1 MGLNEQQ
8 NTRLAIIE
16 VENLF
21 NRNKSKSCS
30 KGTTNQNRSDKE
42 NNAGKERRLAFHTI
56 SEILTMK
63 NDGAQLLHNLDLS
76 LIQSFT
82 PLAGQGYADLWI
94 RKETHESLHEYDD
107 MIKGQV
113 KRSRIV
119 FLTCDLMNALS
130 AVAE

>member
-1 MGLNEQQ
+1 
-8 NTRLAIIE
+8 
-16 VENLF
+16 
-21 NRNKSKSCS
+21 
-30 KGTTNQNRSDKE
+30 
-42 NNAGKERRLAFHTI
+42 
-56 SEILTMK
+56 MK

-94 RKETHESLHEYDD
+94 RKEIHESLHEYDD

-130 AVAE
+130 AVAENLNTFYFFRLEENSINLGVAAYQKLGFVDH